1 MSIALA
7 MLEQSISRRDFLTLS
22 AALLLAPSGRL
33 AAQPLVRRGTF
44 AADIG
49 VLYRVLSFH
58 MEGEVE
64 ENVDR
69 EAGRYEVRLTGQGS
83 GIANRIESR
92 GEFRDGRWVPL
103 HSASWFEIHGRESRL
118 RIAYDYDRRTVE
130 YHAHGETFFLRRVRI
145 VDDVVTLP
153 DGVLVDDA
161 ISAALN
167 YRDGYWKA
175 QPDGN
180 LHSHIVRRRHSAGE
194 GPDDVA
200 SSYRAEIIPLELK
213 MAPDPET
220 RKPSALV
227 DLSRF
232 SSWAREN
239 RPARVVFDDERRPAL
254 ITGSM
259 ILGSSVTIRLG

>member
-1 MSIALA
+1 
-7 MLEQSISRRDFLTLS
+7 MLENPLSRRDLLS
-22 AALLLAPSGRL
+22 LAAAVLLAPAGRL
-33 AAQPLVRRGTF
+33 ASAESTARRGKFT
-44 AADIG
+44 ADIG

-83 GIANRIESR
+83 GISNRIESSGVLR
-92 GEFRDGRWVPL
+92 EGRWAPVR
-103 HSASWFEIHGRESRL
+103 SASWFEIQGRESRT
-118 RIAYDYDRRTVE
+118 RIAYDYQRRSVE
-130 YHAHGETFFLRRVRI
+130 YHAYGETFFLRRVRA

-153 DGVLVDDA
+153 EGVIVDDA
-161 ISAALN
+161 VSAALN
-167 YRDGYWKA
+167 YRDGLWRA

-180 LHSHIVRRRHSAGE
+180 LHSHIVRRRTSPGE

-200 SSYRAEIIPLELK
+200 ASYRAEIIPLELK

-220 RKPSALV
+220 SKPSALL

-239 RPARVVFDDERRPAL
+239 RPARIVFDDERRPAL

>member
-1 MSIALA
+1 
-7 MLEQSISRRDFLTLS
+7 MLKNSLSRRDLLTLA
-22 AALLLAPSGRL
+22 AALLLAPAGRL
-33 AAQPLVRRGTF
+33 AAAESTARRGKF
-44 AADIG
+44 AADIN

-64 ENVDR
+64 ESVDR

-83 GIANRIESR
+83 GISNRIESSGVLR
-92 GEFRDGRWVPL
+92 EGRWAPAR
-103 HSASWFEIHGRESRL
+103 SASWFEIQGRESRT
-118 RIAYDYDRRTVE
+118 RIVYDYQRRSVE
-130 YHAHGETFFLRRVRI
+130 YHAHGETFFLRRMRV
-145 VDDVVTLP
+145 VDDVVALP
-153 DGVLVDDA
+153 EGVIIDDA
-161 ISAALN
+161 VSAALN
-167 YRDGYWKA
+167 YRDGFWRA

-180 LHSHIVRRRHSAGE
+180 LHSHIVRRRHSPGE

-200 SSYRAEIIPLELK
+200 ASYRAEIIPLELK

-220 RKPSALV
+220 NKPSALL
-227 DLSRF
+227 DLTRF

-239 RPARVVFDDERRPAL
+239 RPARIVFDDERRPAL